1 MFDWIN
7 RFRQTVVN
15 KVNLLYFNWV
25 GGGDIPLDFTN
36 TWAIETAFMNNPD
49 VYAVLMQQAGK
60 TSSVPYYV
68 REINKEEYKNYQI
81 KRQNFTATAQGL
93 MYELKNQLQTFND
106 KYKPLPLDRPNPLM
120 KWGEFFQ
127 LSKIYY
133 RATGNVF
140 WYILK
145 NEQGTPIAIYVL
157 PSHLMQIKL
166 KPDAW
171 GLTLESPIMGYE
183 LIYSQNA
190 IPFLEEEVIH
200 IKAPNPKW
208 TFSAEQLYGRSPL
221 AAAYVNIQ
229 NQIQANNHLFK
240 MFKSSGAFG
249 FIFAKGEA
257 MTPEQAQQF
266 HDRIKEMDESKERMS
281 KISALGKEIGFQRVS
296 LANDELQPWTALQWD
311 RKTICNV
318 LGWQDEL
325 LNNDGK
331 ASLSSNE
338 AKTARKI
345 IITDNIL
352 PDLMLFEEALNDNF
366 ITKFK
371 GYENYRI
378 HFDVSELPEMQEDM
392 KELNDWAKEAPI
404 ALNEWRELLKFP
416 RLEAEGM
423 DDIWITRSK
432 IRLQEAMIDSNFLAN
447 IPDDEGTTI

>member
-1 MFDWIN
+1 
-7 RFRQTVVN
+7 
-15 KVNLLYFNWV
+15 
-25 GGGDIPLDFTN
+25 
-36 TWAIETAFMNNPD
+36 
-49 VYAVLMQQAGK
+49 
-60 TSSVPYYV
+60 
-68 REINKEEYKNYQI
+68 
-81 KRQNFTATAQGL
+81 
-93 MYELKNQLQTFND
+93 
-106 KYKPLPLDRPNPLM
+106 
-120 KWGEFFQ
+120 
-127 LSKIYY
+127 
-133 RATGNVF
+133 
-140 WYILK
+140 
-145 NEQGTPIAIYVL
+145 
-157 PSHLMQIKL
+157 
-166 KPDAW
+166 
-171 GLTLESPIMGYE
+171 
-183 LIYSQNA
+183 
-190 IPFLEEEVIH
+190 
-200 IKAPNPKW
+200 
-208 TFSAEQLYGRSPL
+208 
-221 AAAYVNIQ
+221 
-229 NQIQANNHLFK
+229 